1 MLVLHHLLS
10 SWVTSVRWRQVGV
23 WGRLV
28 ETKSKLSDLAF
39 SRRLT
44 TSSER
49 WCAVFKCYMLHGIG
63 LYMSHGVI
71 YIFIKRMRWE
81 EGHKVDV
88 TGQSGYLSY
97 VQYIRHL
104 RSKGEVKS
112 VLDTEDS
119 RMELDY
125 LDHLQSALQPC
136 FDNLEFGTYEVC
148 EYRKSVVDT
157 HPSTLLFV
165 LFLSTKHFF
174 SSIWFTIYSNII
186 LLCF

>member
-1 MLVLHHLLS
+1 MSKTCQFIFTEWLKRL
-10 SWVTSVRWRQVGV
+10 
-23 WGRLV
+23 GRTLRVLV
-28 ETKSKLSDLAF
+28 EGEIRHHT
-39 SRRLT
+39 
-44 TSSER
+44 
-49 WCAVFKCYMLHGIG
+49 
-63 LYMSHGVI
+63 
-71 YIFIKRMRWE
+71 E
-81 EGHKVDV
+81 EDATVDV

-174 SSIWFTIYSNII
+174 SSI
-186 LLCF
+186 